1 MLGGVGRRAL
11 AGTENPEAKMAASDQ
26 PSTEAKSLRPSDLI
40 APAIG
45 AAQSAVK
52 AGKVKSIKL
61 KIKMKA
67 K

>member
-26 PSTEAKSLRPSDLI
+26 PDTQIRPTDLI
-40 APAIG
+40 APAVG
-45 AAQSAVK
+45 AAQSAAK